1 MNSGVMRQYLLGTIL
16 LLFAIYLSVND
27 SNYWALSFI
36 MGTILIVVGNIN
48 RRKHTKERKD

>member
-1 MNSGVMRQYLLGTIL
+1 MRQYLLGTIL